1 MASQLTQSSVSGTQ
15 SRFRSQSQLQ
25 FLQLDQSKSGRP
37 GVTFTLMITS
47 EALISWD
54 HPKRK
59 VSLWYR
65 KSVCL
70 FALLSVA
77 VVSGFFGG
85 AIKIKLNR
93 RTLRSLRRS
102 TDQSSRPDTN
112 EYLDSPRKQH
122 PTAKKP
128 S

>member
-70 FALLSVA
+70 FAFLSVA